1 MSKFPPSLTEREL
14 LEYAAKSI
22 ELEYEWKHDAY
33 FGGEIGVVPTGYKRC
48 WNPLRRDDD
57 AFRLMVELGLSLEYL
72 RMWVDEID
80 PDKKVCFIQWAPGGI
95 QCRVLEDLFDVGSDS
110 CEITRRGIVKAAAE
124 IGRRKSG

>member
-1 MSKFPPSLTEREL
+1 MSNFFTRASDFGYHFDSLPDYMKNNNDVGRTVYDIAYLPPDS
-14 LEYAAKSI
+14 
-22 ELEYEWKHDAY
+22 
-33 FGGEIGVVPTGYKRC
+33 
-48 WNPLRRDDD
+48 DDD